1 MTICATEYNTNGT
14 PLGHQDVSRPDYNN
28 NSNNDNTT
36 TTTTATATPDHLPAI
51 PNGQG
56 SFVTPEKVW
65 ADNDDNAESLDSSNA
80 NKNEKTEEGDVV
92 TSQVVLKRPTIGSRQ
107 NTGVSIAA
115 APYGGTFC
123 YEDEKMQPVRLASRQ
138 RSPSCS
144 KVPTL
149 QDIPD
154 SLANASRV
162 STDAYGNTYPEGG
175 MPAYLCVLGSF
186 CGLMAALG
194 MMNTLGTYQSYL
206 STHQLSTS
214 SSSTIGWIFGVYAFL
229 SFFAGLQIGPVF
241 DALGPRY
248 LILAGS
254 IFLLL
259 SQLLLGVCTAFWHF
273 LLVFGVLGGLGTSLI
288 FSPSFAAVGHWF
300 LRRRGQMTGLAA
312 VGGSLGGIVFP
323 LSLQALFPRIGFAWS
338 TRVVALCDLVLLL
351 VANLCIRSRLPPRKA
366 SRENILP
373 DFRIFRDPVFALTT
387 LGVFF
392 IEWGMFIPLAYISSY
407 SLAHGVSEALSY
419 QMLAI
424 LNVGSCLGRYFPGL
438 IADKIGR
445 FNAMVMAVFLCLVAT
460 LGFWL
465 PAGDSVALIIV
476 FSLLFG
482 FASGSGISLTPV
494 CVGQLC
500 KVENYGR
507 YYATC
512 YTLVS
517 FGSLTGI
524 PIAGQLVDACGGG
537 FWGLIVFAG
546 MSYAASLGTFAAAR
560 VLGAGW
566 KVKVIY

>member
-1 MTICATEYNTNGT
+1 MTVSATEHNINGPPPDHRDASRTNNT
-14 PLGHQDVSRPDYNN
+14 
-28 NSNNDNTT
+28 DNTDSYRPST
-36 TTTTATATPDHLPAI
+36 ILHD
-51 PNGQG
+51 QR
-56 SFVTPEKVW
+56 SFVTSEKPW
-65 ADNDDNAESLDSSNA
+65 AASDDNTESLDSSNPVQD
-80 NKNEKTEEGDVV
+80 EKPRDDDALTRQAAPE
-92 TSQVVLKRPTIGSRQ
+92 RPSVGSRQ
-107 NTGVSIAA
+107 NTNVSIAA

-123 YEDEKMQPVRLASRQ
+123 YENEKAQPTKPTSRP
-138 RSPSCS
+138 RSSS
-144 KVPTL
+144 SSSQAPTL
-149 QDIPD
+149 RDIPD
-154 SLANASRV
+154 FLANASRV

-175 MPAYLCVLGSF
+175 LQAYLCVLGSF

-206 STHQLSTS
+206 STHQLRTS
-214 SSSTIGWIFGVYAFL
+214 SSSAIGWIFGLYAFL

-248 LILAGS
+248 LVLAGS
-254 IFLLL
+254 VLLLL
-259 SQLLLGVCTAFWHF
+259 SQLLLGICTAYWHF
-273 LLVFGVLGGLGTSLI
+273 LLVFGLLGGLGTSLI

-312 VGGSLGGIVFP
+312 VGGSLGGIVYP

-338 TRVVALCDLVLLL
+338 TRVVALCDLVLLI
-351 VANLCIRSRLPPRKA
+351 VANLCIRSRLPPKKA

-392 IEWGMFIPLAYISSY
+392 IEWGLFIPLAYISSY

-424 LNVGSCLGRYFPGL
+424 LNVGSCFGRYFPGL
-438 IADKIGR
+438 IADNIGR
-445 FNAMVMAVFLCLVAT
+445 FNAMVVTTFLCLVAA

-524 PIAGQLVDACGGG
+524 PIAGRLVGACGGE

-546 MSYAASLGTFAAAR
+546 MSYTASLGTFAAAR

-566 KVKVIY
+566 KVRVVY

>member
-1 MTICATEYNTNGT
+1 MA
-14 PLGHQDVSRPDYNN
+14 
-28 NSNNDNTT
+28 
-36 TTTTATATPDHLPAI
+36 
-51 PNGQG
+51 
-56 SFVTPEKVW
+56 
-65 ADNDDNAESLDSSNA
+65 
-80 NKNEKTEEGDVV
+80 
-92 TSQVVLKRPTIGSRQ
+92 
-107 NTGVSIAA
+107 
-115 APYGGTFC
+115 
-123 YEDEKMQPVRLASRQ
+123 
-138 RSPSCS
+138 
-144 KVPTL
+144 
-149 QDIPD
+149 D

-175 MPAYLCVLGSF
+175 VQAYLCVFGSF

-206 STHQLSTS
+206 STHQLQTS
-214 SSSTIGWIFGVYAFL
+214 SSSAIGWIFGLYAFL
-229 SFFAGLQIGPVF
+229 SFFSGLQIGPVF

-248 LILAGS
+248 LVLAGS
-254 IFLLL
+254 VLLVL
-259 SQLLLGVCTAFWHF
+259 SHLLLGLCTAYWHF

-312 VGGSLGGIVFP
+312 VGGSLGGIVYP

-338 TRVVALCDLVLLL
+338 TRVVALCDLVLL
-351 VANLCIRSRLPPRKA
+351 VIANLCIRSRLPPKKA
-366 SRENILP
+366 SKDNILP
-373 DFRIFRDPVFALTT
+373 DFRIFRDPVFAFTT

-392 IEWGMFIPLAYISSY
+392 IEWGLFIPLGYITSY
-407 SLAHGVSEALSY
+407 SLAHGVSGALSY

-424 LNVGSCLGRYFPGL
+424 LNVGSCFGRYFPGL
-438 IADKIGR
+438 MADQIGC
-445 FNAMVMAVFLCLVAT
+445 FNAMVMTVFLCLVAT

-476 FSLLFG
+476 FALLFG

-524 PIAGQLVDACGGG
+524 PIAGRLVAACGGG

-546 MSYAASLGTFAAAR
+546 CSYAASLGMFVAAR

-566 KVKVIY
+566 KVNVVY